1 MIALSLLLLAAP
13 ALEPIDAKIAAA
25 PLDCVE
31 IDASEC
37 RLVEDLLLA
46 EFASDDRFSAVI
58 SGQDLNNLLSLEQQ
72 KMAMGCAQTSCLS
85 ELGIALNVGHLLT
98 SKIGT
103 VGGQTTLSFA
113 LLNTQEA
120 TVVVRRQTLIERK
133 EALPQALKALVADGL
148 DEFFTK
154 TGGTQANK
162 QKVETTQGQVEGI
175 AVFDLEAVH
184 GVKTSMARVLSDILL
199 SNLTD
204 SGRFSSVVSGEDI
217 KQMLDLEQ
225 QKNALGCNDDSCM
238 AEIGGALGVPF
249 MAVPTMGKLGGQF
262 VLNLKI
268 LDVEAA
274 RVRARVSRTVARE
287 VDLPAAVLALTR
299 VALEHLF
306 EGAENVQNR
315 KAVRRLTRSIM
326 NGTGVS
332 LLVGATLG
340 FGYSVVNYHQS
351 LTTYLDQA
359 DTDNYDD
366 FQAVRQRTQT
376 IRIAG
381 IAAILSS
388 VALAAFAPASTP
400 DIAPSNP

>member
-1 MIALSLLLLAAP
+1 MIALSWLLLATP
-13 ALEPIDAKIAAA
+13 ALESTATKMAAA
-25 PLDCVE
+25 PLECVE

-46 EFASDDRFSAVI
+46 EFATDTRFGAVI
-58 SGQDLNNLLSLEQQ
+58 SGQVLNNLLSLEQQ
-72 KMAMGCAQTSCLS
+72 KMAMGCDQTSCLS
-85 ELGIALNVGHLLT
+85 ELGAALNVGYLLT
-98 SKIGT
+98 SKIGM
-103 VGGQTTLSFA
+103 VGGQITLSFA

-133 EALPQALKALVADGL
+133 ENLPQALKALVTDGL
-148 DEFFTK
+148 SEFFTK
-154 TGGTQANK
+154 TGGSRVGRE
-162 QKVETTQGQVEGI
+162 KVETTQGQVEGI

-204 SGRFSSVVSGEDI
+204 SSRFASVVSGEDI

-225 QKNALGCNDDSCM
+225 QKNALGCNDESCM

-268 LDVEAA
+268 LDVESA

-287 VDLPAAVLALTR
+287 VDLPTAVLALTK

-315 KAVRRLTRSIM
+315 KAVQRLTRSVM
-326 NGTGVS
+326 HGTGVS

-340 FGYSVVNYHQS
+340 FGYSIIDYHQS
-351 LTTYLDQA
+351 LNTYLNEA
-359 DTDNYDD
+359 NTDNYDD
-366 FQAVRQRTQT
+366 FQTVRQRTQT
-376 IRIAG
+376 LRLAG
-381 IAAILSS
+381 IAAVLSS
-388 VALAAFAPASTP
+388 VALAAFAPSANT
-400 DIAPSNP
+400 DIAP